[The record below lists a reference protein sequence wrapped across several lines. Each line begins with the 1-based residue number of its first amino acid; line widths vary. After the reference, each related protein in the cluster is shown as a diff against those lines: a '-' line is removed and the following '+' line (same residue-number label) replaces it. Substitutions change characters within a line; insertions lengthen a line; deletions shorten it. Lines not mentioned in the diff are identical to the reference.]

1 MKTKKFT
8 FSALA
13 ISLTVMGI
21 QPANILANEE
31 TTEEDVNI
39 ETQTEVETPVTEE
52 DIKKEVDQIVDT
64 TKENYDTT
72 VQEVNT
78 DLENRQE
85 EIDTTKENIETTNTE
100 INEATE
106 EKTEIE
112 TTTNDTL
119 EETKDKTEEVVN
131 QTDSTYDAMG
141 AILEEGPVFW
151 EDHDY
156 DNSTDETNE
165 VLDEIWDK
173 ETTQLDTM
181 ADITAIYDQAP
192 IDYEKL
198 YNATIQ
204 YGKDYDED
212 AYNKAIEGIVIPEY
226 DFNKTYEATD
236 NLIEALKPL
245 TDNSATEYIKVLE
258 QYKVSV
264 KELAD
269 LNYAQTFKDLYTL
282 KGEYDK
288 VRALEQA
295 IAQKEAEVKE
305 LEANLEKQEAEYVQ
319 AKADGD
325 EKIAEALDAHNKAL
339 SVQEK
344 VNKGIYEIILND
356 PLYTNL
362 NKMIITYTAQNSGG
376 NSGGG
381 SASTPS
387 KPKPTQTKTLM
398 YRVYNKNSGEH
409 FYTTNIQEMNYLV
422 SLGWINEGIGWI
434 APSKSKTPVY
444 RVYNKNAGDH
454 HYTTSVDERNNLVS
468 LGWND
473 EGIGWYSDDAKGQAL
488 YRQYNPNAI
497 AGSHNYTTNLAEHH
511 YLINVGWNDEGIAW
525 YGLK

>member
-1 MKTKKFT
+1 MKTTKIT

-13 ISLTVMGI
+13 LSLTIIGI
-21 QPANILANEE
+21 QPTNILANDDI
-31 TTEEDVNI
+31 TEKDVNI

-131 QTDSTYDAMG
+131 QTDSTYDAMD
-141 AILEEGPVFW
+141 AISEEGSVFW
-151 EDHDY
+151 KDHVY
-156 DNSTDETNE
+156 DNSTDETKE
-165 VLDEIWDK
+165 VLDEVWDK
-173 ETTQLDTM
+173 GNVQLDTM

-192 IDYEKL
+192 TDYEKL

-226 DFNKTYEATD
+226 DFNDTYEATD
-236 NLIEALKPL
+236 NLIEALKPF
-245 TDNSATEYIKVLE
+245 TDNSATEYIKALE

-325 EKIAEALDAHNKAL
+325 EKIAEALDAWDKAKD
-339 SVQEK
+339 VQDK
-344 VNKGIYEIILND
+344 TNQGIYEIVPND
-356 PLYTNL
+356 SLYDQFNKLVVDYTTQNNKPSNPSDNNNNNKPNNPDNNKPSDPSDDNNNNNTNTPDT
-362 NKMIITYTAQNSGG
+362 NKPSDDVNNNDSADKPNGDHDITDEEVIDNNNTDQPTKPAEDVVVKPDTNGNTTKPVVYTTTTTTPTFTTKSTSPNTATDGKIVEQGG
-376 NSGGG
+376 YGVLMLA
-381 SASTPS
+381 SASAFLGAIRQI
-387 KPKPTQTKTLM
+387 KK
-398 YRVYNKNSGEH
+398 NKE
-409 FYTTNIQEMNYLV
+409 
-422 SLGWINEGIGWI
+422 
-434 APSKSKTPVY
+434 
-444 RVYNKNAGDH
+444 
-454 HYTTSVDERNNLVS
+454 
-468 LGWND
+468 
-473 EGIGWYSDDAKGQAL
+473 
-488 YRQYNPNAI
+488 
-497 AGSHNYTTNLAEHH
+497 
-511 YLINVGWNDEGIAW
+511 
-525 YGLK
+525 

>member
-1 MKTKKFT
+1 MKTTKIT

-13 ISLTVMGI
+13 LSLTIMGI
-21 QPANILANEE
+21 QPTNILANDDI
-31 TTEEDVNI
+31 TEKDVNI

-131 QTDSTYDAMG
+131 QTDSTYDAMD
-141 AILEEGPVFW
+141 AISEEGPVFW

-325 EKIAEALDAHNKAL
+325 EKIAEALDAWDKAKD
-339 SVQEK
+339 VQDK
-344 VNKGIYEIILND
+344 TNQGIYEIVPND
-356 PLYTNL
+356 SLYDQFNKLVVDYTTQNNKPSNPSDNNNNNNKPNNPDNSKPSDPSDDVNNNNNPNTPDTNRPSDDV
-362 NKMIITYTAQNSGG
+362 NNNDSADKPNGDHDITDEEVIDNNNTDQPTKPAEDVVVKPDTNSNTTKPVVYTTTTTTPTFTTKSTSPNTATDGKVVEQGG
-376 NSGGG
+376 YGVLMLA
-381 SASTPS
+381 SASAFLGAIRQI
-387 KPKPTQTKTLM
+387 KK
-398 YRVYNKNSGEH
+398 NKE
-409 FYTTNIQEMNYLV
+409 
-422 SLGWINEGIGWI
+422 
-434 APSKSKTPVY
+434 
-444 RVYNKNAGDH
+444 
-454 HYTTSVDERNNLVS
+454 
-468 LGWND
+468 
-473 EGIGWYSDDAKGQAL
+473 
-488 YRQYNPNAI
+488 
-497 AGSHNYTTNLAEHH
+497 
-511 YLINVGWNDEGIAW
+511 
-525 YGLK
+525 

>member
-1 MKTKKFT
+1 MKTTKTTKIT

-13 ISLTVMGI
+13 LSLTIMGI
-21 QPANILANEE
+21 QPANILANDDI
-31 TTEEDVNI
+31 TEEDVNI
-39 ETQTEVETPVTEE
+39 ETQAEVETTITEE
-52 DIKKEVDQIVDT
+52 DIKTEVDQIVDT

-72 VQEVNT
+72 VEEVNT
-78 DLENRQE
+78 NLENRQE

-100 INEATE
+100 ITEATA

-119 EETKDKTEEVVN
+119 EDTNEKTEEVIE
-131 QTDSTYDAMG
+131 QSESTYENMINTWDKSFD
-141 AILEEGPVFW
+141 FW
-151 EDHDY
+151 EVYGY
-156 DNSTDETNE
+156 DEGE
-165 VLDEIWDK
+165 HI
-173 ETTQLDTM
+173 
-181 ADITAIYDQAP
+181 DQAVNTEDVFYETKQHLTIIYNQAP
-192 IDYEKL
+192 TDYEKL

-204 YGKDYDED
+204 YGKDYDEE

-226 DFNKTYEATD
+226 DFNDTYEATD
-236 NLIEALKPL
+236 NLIEALKPF
-245 TDNSATEYIKVLE
+245 TDNSATEYIKALE

-376 NSGGG
+376 G

-454 HYTTSVDERNNLVS
+454 HYTTSMDEKNHLVS

-497 AGSHNYTTNLAEHH
+497 AGSHNYTTNLTEHN
-511 YLINVGWNDEGIAW
+511 YLINAGWNDEGIAW